1 MSSAISS
8 DKLRQEISV
17 ILRSADL
24 NTLSSKKVR
33 QLLETLFQCDLTDRK
48 KEIDDMVMAEITT
61 RDIQPIP
68 NNGQEDQNDQQAD
81 STAKGDQDKGMEIQQ
96 QENRPTAQILNVM
109 RFGNIFQEKKNDF
122 SLLLKSSTSTTVYRK
137 PTAPPTKLERRR
149 TCYNKE
155 LDISDQ
161 LATVVGGYRVKI
173 LLILNGF

>member
-96 QENRPTAQILNVM
+96 QENRPTAQILSVM
-109 RFGNIFQEKKNDF
+109 RFGNIFQQKKKRFFFVVEVID
-122 SLLLKSSTSTTVYRK
+122 K
-137 PTAPPTKLERRR
+137 
-149 TCYNKE
+149 YNC
-155 LDISDQ
+155 L
-161 LATVVGGYRVKI
+161 
-173 LLILNGF
+173 